1 LAKQRRGLSPAAKA
15 SVRKATKKTSA
26 GARSASLR
34 PYRWWVRVLVV
45 AAAVGAAVAPTSAAL
60 VDAWYSR
67 GIYGI
72 LQPIVTSIS
81 SLFPFALMDALIG
94 AALLWIALR
103 VWRIT
108 RAAGA
113 DRGRSIGRFAL
124 DAIAAVAFAYL
135 LFLGLWGLN
144 YRRLPVTTGLDFD
157 AARVTQANVD
167 ALGTHAVAEL
177 NRLHTSAH
185 ALLPGVP
192 TLAAVRVRLAPAFAD
207 AQRSIGATHLATPG
221 RPKWSIVSPFFRL
234 AGVDGMV
241 NPLGLEVL
249 VNPDVLPIE
258 RPFVVA
264 HEWGHLAGWA
274 KESEASLLGWT
285 TCQRSDDLASY
296 SAWLDLYLH
305 LARDVTPAARASMAA
320 TLGRGPRDDLS
331 AIAARLATVQPAVAR
346 ASWQTYDRFL
356 KANRVPEGVRS
367 YDEAVRLVVGTAAD
381 QPDRPKLTR

>member
-1 LAKQRRGLSPAAKA
+1 MLA
-15 SVRKATKKTSA
+15 
-26 GARSASLR
+26 
-34 PYRWWVRVLVV
+34 Y
-45 AAAVGAAVAPTSAAL
+45 APSDAAL
-60 VDAWYSR
+60 IDTWYSR

-103 VWRIT
+103 IWRIT
-108 RAAGA
+108 RAAGPERRRA
-113 DRGRSIGRFAL
+113 VGRFAL
-124 DAIAAVAFAYL
+124 DAFAAVAAVYL

-157 AARVTQANVD
+157 AARVTPANVD

-177 NRLHTSAH
+177 NRLHASAH

-207 AQRSIGATHLATPG
+207 AQRAIGAAHLATPG

-274 KESEASLLGWT
+274 KESEASLIGWT
-285 TCQRSDDLASY
+285 TCRRSDDLAQY

-305 LARDVTPAARASMAA
+305 LARDVTPAVRASMAT
-320 TLGRGPRDDLS
+320 TLARGPRQDLS

-367 YDEAVRLVVGTAAD
+367 YDEIVRLVVGSSAD
-381 QPDRPKLTR
+381 QPRSAEGHTLEPDHVP

>member
-1 LAKQRRGLSPAAKA
+1 
-15 SVRKATKKTSA
+15 
-26 GARSASLR
+26 
-34 PYRWWVRVLVV
+34 VRVLVV

-67 GIYGI
+67 AIYGI

-103 VWRIT
+103 IWRIT
-108 RAAGA
+108 RAAGP
-113 DRGRSIGRFAL
+113 DRRRAIGRFAL
-124 DAIAAVAFAYL
+124 DAIAALAVAYL

-167 ALGTHAVAEL
+167 ALGAHAVAEL
-177 NRLHTSAH
+177 NRLHASAH

-192 TLAAVRVRLAPAFAD
+192 TLAALRVRLAPAFAD
-207 AQRSIGATHLATPG
+207 AQRVIGAAHQATPG
-221 RPKWSIVSPFFRL
+221 RPKRSIVSPFFRL

-274 KESEASLLGWT
+274 RESEASLLGFV
-285 TCQRSDDLASY
+285 TCQRSDDLARY

-320 TLGRGPRDDLS
+320 ALARGSRDDLS
-331 AIAARLATVQPAVAR
+331 AMAARLATAQPVVAR

-367 YDEAVRLVVGTAAD
+367 YDEVVRLVVGSSAD
-381 QPDRPKLTR
+381 QPDRPKVIR

>member
-1 LAKQRRGLSPAAKA
+1 M
-15 SVRKATKKTSA
+15 
-26 GARSASLR
+26 
-34 PYRWWVRVLVV
+34 LVI
-45 AAAVGAAVAPTSAAL
+45 AAAVGAAVAPTSAAA
-60 VDAWYSR
+60 VDASYSR

-94 AALLWIALR
+94 AALLWIVLR
-103 VWRIT
+103 VWRIK
-108 RAAGA
+108 RAAGP
-113 DRGRSIGRFAL
+113 DRRRAIGRFAL
-124 DAIAAVAFAYL
+124 DAITAAAAVYL

-157 AARVTQANVD
+157 ARRVTQPNVD
-167 ALGTHAVAEL
+167 ALGARAVAEI
-177 NRLHTSAH
+177 NRLHASAH
-185 ALLPGVP
+185 ALLPFVP
-192 TLAAVRVRLAPAFAD
+192 TLAALRVRLAPAFAD
-207 AQRSIGATHLATPG
+207 AQRAIGAAHLATPG

-274 KESEASLLGWT
+274 KESEASLLGWA
-285 TCQRSDDLASY
+285 TCQRSDDLARY

-305 LARDVTPAARASMAA
+305 LSRDVTPGARASMVA
-320 TLGRGPRDDLS
+320 TLARGPREDLS
-331 AIAARLATVQPAVAR
+331 AIAARLSTVQPAVAR
-346 ASWQTYDRFL
+346 ASWETYDRFL

-367 YDEAVRLVVGTAAD
+367 YDEVVRLVLGTEA
-381 QPDRPKLTR
+381 DRPDHPKVIR

>member
-1 LAKQRRGLSPAAKA
+1 M
-15 SVRKATKKTSA
+15 
-26 GARSASLR
+26 
-34 PYRWWVRVLVV
+34 RVLVLV
-45 AAAVGAAVAPTSAAL
+45 AAMGAAVAPTSAAA

-81 SLFPFALMDALIG
+81 SLLPFALMDALIG
-94 AALLWIALR
+94 AALVWIAMR
-103 VWRIT
+103 IWRIT
-108 RAAGA
+108 RAAGP
-113 DRGRSIGRFAL
+113 DRRRAIGRFAL
-124 DAIAAVAFAYL
+124 DAIAAVALAYL

-157 AARVTQANVD
+157 AARVTPANVD
-167 ALGTHAVAEL
+167 ALGAHAVAEL
-177 NRLHTSAH
+177 NRLHASAH

-207 AQRSIGATHLATPG
+207 AQRAIGAAHLATPG
-221 RPKWSIVSPFFRL
+221 RPKRSIVSPFFRL

-274 KESEASLLGWT
+274 KEGEASLLGWT
-285 TCQRSDDLASY
+285 TCQRSDDLARY

-305 LARDVTPAARASMAA
+305 LARDVSPAARASMAS
-320 TLGRGPRDDLS
+320 TLARGPRDDLS
-331 AIAARLATVQPAVAR
+331 AIAARLAAVQPAVAR

-367 YDEAVRLVVGTAAD
+367 YDEVVRLVVGSSAD
-381 QPDRPKLTR
+381 QPDRPKVMP

>member
-1 LAKQRRGLSPAAKA
+1 
-15 SVRKATKKTSA
+15 
-26 GARSASLR
+26 
-34 PYRWWVRVLVV
+34 
-45 AAAVGAAVAPTSAAL
+45 VGAAVAPTSAAA

-103 VWRIT
+103 IWRIT
-108 RAAGA
+108 RAAGP
-113 DRGRSIGRFAL
+113 DRRRAIGRFAV
-124 DAIAAVAFAYL
+124 DAIAALAVAYL

-167 ALGTHAVAEL
+167 ALGAHAVAEL
-177 NRLHTSAH
+177 NRLHASAH

-192 TLAAVRVRLAPAFAD
+192 TLAALRVRLAPAFAD
-207 AQRSIGATHLATPG
+207 AQRVIGAAHQATPG
-221 RPKWSIVSPFFRL
+221 RPKRSIVWPFFRL

-249 VNPDVLPIE
+249 VNPDVLPVE

-274 KESEASLLGWT
+274 RESEASLLGFV
-285 TCQRSDDLASY
+285 TCQRSDDLARY

-320 TLGRGPRDDLS
+320 ALARGPRDDLS
-331 AIAARLATVQPAVAR
+331 AMAARLATAQPVVAR

-367 YDEAVRLVVGTAAD
+367 YDEVVRLVVGSSAD
-381 QPDRPKLTR
+381 QPDRPKVIR

>member
-1 LAKQRRGLSPAAKA
+1 MLA
-15 SVRKATKKTSA
+15 
-26 GARSASLR
+26 
-34 PYRWWVRVLVV
+34 Y
-45 AAAVGAAVAPTSAAL
+45 APSDAAL
-60 VDAWYSR
+60 IDTWYSR

-81 SLFPFALMDALIG
+81 SLLPFALMDALIG
-94 AALLWIALR
+94 AAILWIALR
-103 VWRIT
+103 VWRIA
-108 RAAGA
+108 RAGGP
-113 DRGRSIGRFAL
+113 DRRRAIGRFAL
-124 DAIAAVAFAYL
+124 DAIAAVAVVYL

-157 AARVTQANVD
+157 AARVTQPSVD
-167 ALGTHAVAEL
+167 ALGARAVAEL
-177 NRLHTSAH
+177 NRLYTSAH
-185 ALLPGVP
+185 ALSLGVP
-192 TLAAVRVRLAPAFAD
+192 TLSAVRVRLAPAFAE
-207 AQRSIGATHLATPG
+207 AQREIGAAHLATPG
-221 RPKWSIVSPFFRL
+221 RPKRSIVSPFFRIS
-234 AGVDGMV
+234 GVDGMV

-274 KESEASLLGWT
+274 RESEASFLGFV
-285 TCQRSDDLASY
+285 TCQRSDDLARY

-305 LARDVTPAARASMAA
+305 LARDVTPGARASMAA
-320 TLGRGPRDDLS
+320 TLARGPRDDLA

-367 YDEAVRLVVGTAAD
+367 YDEVVRLVVGSSAD
-381 QPDRPKLTR
+381 LPDRPKVIR